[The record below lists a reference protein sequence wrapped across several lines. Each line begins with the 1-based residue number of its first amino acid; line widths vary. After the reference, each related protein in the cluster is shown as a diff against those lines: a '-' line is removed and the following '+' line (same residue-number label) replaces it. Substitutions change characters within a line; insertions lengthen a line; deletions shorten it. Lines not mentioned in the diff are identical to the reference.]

1 MPSNWRISR
10 RTALRGLGASV
21 SLPYLNAMG
30 GESSRADAR
39 SVPPVR
45 MGFFYIPN
53 GVRMDHWRP
62 ESDQDLN
69 NLPKILKPLESVKDQ
84 VTVISNLEADHCTG
98 EGAGH
103 EPAGGS
109 FLVGKKCKHSEAPE
123 SGGTSVDQ
131 VYAREAGLQTP
142 VESLCLGIDPA
153 HRGDHGYS
161 GTYLSH
167 MSWRSKKVPSSIE
180 FNPKFVFQRL
190 FSGQQPRRNS
200 AKEGGDS
207 SLDHSI
213 EASVLDLVREEAR
226 SLQRRVGFDDRRK
239 LDQYLE
245 GIRSVE
251 KRIARAS
258 TSPSSHHKDAF
269 TDETDPHDPEG
280 FSKLIKVDVP
290 DGRGIPESYAE
301 HVQLMTDL
309 MVLGF
314 QTDSTRVS
322 TFMFSF
328 EKSNR
333 SYDEIDAKG
342 AHHSL
347 SHHED
352 KEKNLDCLTKINTFH
367 MQLFARMLESMREI
381 KEGERTLLDNTILL
395 YGSGI
400 SDGNKHNH
408 DDLPVL
414 IAGGAG
420 AALKGNRHLK
430 LAEKTPICNLY
441 LSMLDHVGIS
451 KDQFGDSTG
460 RLDLS

>member
-1 MPSNWRISR
+1 
-10 RTALRGLGASV
+10 
-21 SLPYLNAMG
+21 
-30 GESSRADAR
+30 
-39 SVPPVR
+39 
-45 MGFFYIPN
+45 MGFFYVPN
-53 GVRMDHWRP
+53 GVRMDDWRP
-62 ESDQDLN
+62 ESDRDLN
-69 NLPKILKPLESVKDQ
+69 KLPKILKPLESVKDQ

-98 EGAGH
+98 QGAGH
-103 EPAGGS
+103 EPAGGG

-123 SGGTSVDQ
+123 SGGISVDQ
-131 VYAREAGLQTP
+131 VYAREAALQTP

-167 MSWRSKKVPSSIE
+167 ISWRSKKVPTSIE
-180 FNPKFVFQRL
+180 FNPRSVFQRL
-190 FSGQQPRRNS
+190 FGDQVPRRNTS
-200 AKEGGDS
+200 KHEIDVS
-207 SLDHSI
+207 IDDSI
-213 EASVLDLVREEAR
+213 EASVLDLVRDEAH
-226 SLQRRVGFDDRRK
+226 SLQRRLGFEDRRK
-239 LDQYLE
+239 MDQYLE

-258 TSPSSHHKDAF
+258 KSPLSHHKDAF
-269 TDETDPHDPEG
+269 TEEVDLHDPEG
-280 FSKLIKVDVP
+280 FSKLITVDIP

-328 EKSNR
+328 EKSGR

-347 SHHED
+347 SHHE
-352 KEKNLDCLTKINTFH
+352 KKKKNLECLTKINTFH
-367 MQLFARMLESMREI
+367 MQLFARMLESMRSI
-381 KEGERTLLDNTILL
+381 KEGDRTLLDNTILL

-408 DDLPVL
+408 DDLPIL

-420 AALKGNRHLK
+420 ASLPGNRHLK